1 MNTFSR
7 FLRWLMLACL
17 MLGASYALAAKTYSD
32 NGDKTVTDPT
42 TGLTWMRCAWGQPY
56 NEATNNCDGNPI
68 PLSWT
73 DAEATK
79 GTDFAGHKDWRLPT
93 IRELLTIVDR
103 SRKTPATNTV
113 AFPAAPFD
121 KMTWS
126 SSAIT
131 LENKE
136 YAWGVNFWFGDTAY
150 SLKKP
155 TTLTET
161 PILGVVR
168 LVRNDPTSPTA
179 AANAALLRLE
189 RPNSDYQLQDADK
202 SVLHVPTGL
211 IWLKCAVWSNDCK
224 DTPNPFNFAEATSQ
238 AKMEFNGHKDW
249 RIPTADELLSLV
261 DFKLLNHA
269 INATMFP
276 NSQGGYFFSSSLVDG
291 NVNSPWFVHFWDG
304 KLTGNPDPKQPDSL
318 YSLRLVR
325 GGNPDVSVTLTVD
338 KPAYGE
344 VNSSA
349 LVGIKCGPTS
359 TLTCSN
365 SFTQNTVV
373 KLTATPANLFQSWS
387 GDCTG
392 SDPTNCT
399 VTMNAAKKV
408 QANFYPTISVPEKWS
423 MWGNGRNA
431 VMKVADY
438 LSNAEVVGS
447 VWTWDVKTGWRFYD
461 PSKTAQDLQT
471 FAAARNWSV
480 LTQINPGEGFWV
492 NAKKAFDMKQP
503 SGIKIITASDFKEG
517 NSLALAKNWNLVAV
531 GDEPLPTKFNADI
544 GVTPPGT
551 EPVDNITSLWTWDNL
566 QSKWYFYSP
575 SKEREGTEA
584 VAKFLSDKGY
594 LDATSKKLGANIG
607 FWVLKP

>member
-1 MNTFSR
+1 
-7 FLRWLMLACL
+7 MLACL
-17 MLGASYALAAKTYSD
+17 MLGASYALADKTYSD

-73 DAEATK
+73 VAEATK
-79 GTDFAGHKDWRLPT
+79 GTEFAGHTDWRLPT

-103 SRKTPATNTV
+103 SRIKPATNAV
-113 AFPAAPFD
+113 AFPAAPYD

-131 LENKE
+131 LDSKE
-136 YAWGVNFWFGDTAY
+136 YAWGVNFWFGDTTY
-150 SLKKP
+150 NIKTP
-155 TTLTET
+155 TIPTET

-179 AANAALLRLE
+179 AAKAALLSLE
-189 RPNSDYQLQDADK
+189 RPSGDYQLQDADK

-211 IWLKCAVWSNDCK
+211 IWQKCAVWSDDCK
-224 DTPNPFNFAEATSQ
+224 IAPPPMNFSVDAPSQ
-238 AKMEFNGHKDW
+238 AKMEVNGHKDW

-276 NSQGGYFFSSSLVDG
+276 NSQGVYFFSSSLVDG
-291 NVNSPWFVHFWDG
+291 NVNSPWLVHFWDG
-304 KLTGNPDPKQPDSL
+304 MLTGNPVPKNDFNN

-325 GGNPDVSVTLTVD
+325 GGNTDVPVTLTVD
-338 KPAYGE
+338 KPTYGE

-365 SFTQNTVV
+365 SFTLNTVV

-392 SDPTNCT
+392 SDPANCT

-471 FAAARNWSV
+471 FAAARSWSV

-492 NAKKAFDMKQP
+492 NAKKAFDMRQP
-503 SGIKIITASDFKEG
+503 SGSENITASDFKEG

-544 GVTPPGT
+544 GTIPPAPGT
-551 EPVDNITSLWTWDNL
+551 TPAFNITSLWTWDNL

-575 SKEREGTEA
+575 SKESEGTEA
-584 VAKFLSDKGY
+584 VAKFLSDRGY
-594 LDATSKKLGANIG
+594 LDATGKKLGANIG